1 MSGSG
6 APLDVY
12 VRASGV
18 AARCVLR
25 EYSGSV
31 GTAIRLLSP
40 RLRPHVAAVYA
51 LVRVADEVVDGAAA
65 GAGVSVAG
73 QRGLLDAL
81 EADTECALLTGYS
94 TNVVVQAFAATARP
108 AGIGVELT
116 RPFFAS
122 MRRDLDPAPLTSDEL
137 PGYIHGSTEVAGL
150 MCLRIFLADSAV
162 TESERR
168 ELEAGARRLGA
179 AGQKLDFLRDLPVD
193 WAELGRNYFPGI
205 DPDRMTES
213 QKCALIADIAADLSA
228 AADVIPRLPFSC
240 RRAIVAVHGLFEEI
254 AARVAATP
262 AAELVVRGIRV
273 PTAVKLRIAA
283 RAALGGRP
291 RAAAG

>member
-1 MSGSG
+1 MSGTR
-6 APLDVY
+6 APLDAY

-18 AARCVLR
+18 AARSVLQ

-40 RLRPHVAAVYA
+40 RLRPPVAAVCA
-51 LVRVADEVVDGAAA
+51 LVRVADEIVDGAAG
-65 GAGVSVAG
+65 GAGLTTG
-73 QRGLLDAL
+73 DQRVLLDSL
-81 EADTECALLTGYS
+81 EEDTERALLTGYS
-94 TNVVVQAFAATARP
+94 TNVVVQAFAAAARP
-108 AGIGVELT
+108 VGIGVELT

-122 MRRDLDPAPLTSDEL
+122 MRRDLDPAWLTSDEL

-150 MCLRIFLADSAV
+150 MCLRIFLAGSPV
-162 TESERR
+162 PESDRR
-168 ELEAGARRLGA
+168 RLEAGARRLGA

-193 WAELGRNYFPGI
+193 WAELGRNYLPGV

-213 QKCALIADIAADLSA
+213 QKRALLADIAADLSA
-228 AADVIPRLPFSC
+228 AAEVIPRLPVSC

-262 AAELVVRGIRV
+262 ASELVVRRV
-273 PTAVKLRIAA
+273 SVPAAVKLRIAA

-291 RAAAG
+291 RPGGT